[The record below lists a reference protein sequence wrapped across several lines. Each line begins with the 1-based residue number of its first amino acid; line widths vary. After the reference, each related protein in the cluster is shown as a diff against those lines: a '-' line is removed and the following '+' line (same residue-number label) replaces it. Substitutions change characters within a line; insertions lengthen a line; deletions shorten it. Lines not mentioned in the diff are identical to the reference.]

1 MIQLGSDVEQMRGVA
16 EEPDSDFT
24 LKVELRRSADG
35 FGMRYDREEER
46 GKDDVKA
53 FGFST
58 KRMELL
64 FAEVFRRL

>member
-24 LKVELRRSADG
+24 LKVELRRSVDG

-53 FGFST
+53 FGFSSQKDGVT
-58 KRMELL
+58 VCRG
-64 FAEVFRRL
+64 VS